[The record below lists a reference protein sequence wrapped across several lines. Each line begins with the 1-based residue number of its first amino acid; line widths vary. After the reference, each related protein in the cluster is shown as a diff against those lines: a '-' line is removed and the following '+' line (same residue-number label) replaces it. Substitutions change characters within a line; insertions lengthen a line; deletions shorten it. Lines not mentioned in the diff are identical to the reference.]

1 MALLGCL
8 LWLKLDLLSDSIGT
22 EPLGN
27 LLTFERLLVKVLP
40 LWLWTCGLSPG
51 KGWLQ
56 QKKYGATV
64 DSEILIQVLYGLL
77 A

>member
-1 MALLGCL
+1 MGLNH
-8 LWLKLDLLSDSIGT
+8 S
-22 EPLGN
+22 GN

-56 QKKYGATV
+56 QKKYGETV
-64 DSEILIQVLYGLL
+64 DSEIVIQVLYGLL